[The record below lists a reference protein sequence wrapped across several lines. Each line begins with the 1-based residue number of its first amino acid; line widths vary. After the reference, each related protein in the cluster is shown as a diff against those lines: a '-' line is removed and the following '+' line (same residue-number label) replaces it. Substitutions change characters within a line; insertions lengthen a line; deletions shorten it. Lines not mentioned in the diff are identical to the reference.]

1 MSREVDDRGAWQ
13 RLSYDRRVY
22 LLALAVG
29 LPGIALSLVFVWIGE
44 FSTPLRWTVTAV
56 LLGLWTTLAWWLRER
71 VVHPLQTL
79 ANVLAAFR
87 EGDFSIRAR
96 VGAPGDS
103 LALAYRELNALEEIL
118 REQRLGA
125 VEASTLLQRVLSEIP
140 VAVFAFDEE
149 GRVRLLNRAAARLL
163 GRGEDDALERTA
175 EELRLGPVLEG
186 PAPRT
191 LELSHPGGTG
201 RWEVRR
207 SIVRQEGQRL
217 DLVVLSD
224 LSRALRE
231 EERLAWKRLVRVLGH
246 EINNS
251 LAPIKSITASLRQIM
266 EREPRPSDWE
276 EDVARGLDVVAGRA
290 ESLSRFMAAYARLA
304 RLPPPEP
311 APMDVE
317 EWVRHVVR
325 LETRLEVDVRP
336 GPPVVI
342 QADRDQLEQALINL
356 LGNAVDAVE
365 AVREEVA
372 GRERPG
378 AEAAGAADAVG
389 SVGGPSEGREPG
401 NGSGPDRAVAV
412 EWRVDGGRLEVVVE
426 DQGPGVPETT
436 NLFVPFY
443 TTKPGGSGI
452 GLVLSRQIVEAHG
465 GTLELENREDG
476 RGARARMVVPV

>member
-1 MSREVDDRGAWQ
+1 VSPDDERSLWQ
-13 RLSYDRRVY
+13 RISWDRRVF
-22 LLALAVG
+22 LLAAAVG
-29 LPGIALSLVFVWIGE
+29 LPGIAASLLFLWLGDLP
-44 FSTPLRWTVTAV
+44 SGLRWTATLL
-56 LLGLWTTLAWWLRER
+56 LLGLWLALAWVLRER

-79 ANVLAAFR
+79 ANVLASFR

-96 VGAPGDS
+96 VDVPGDS
-103 LALAYRELNALEEIL
+103 LSLAYRELNALEAIL

-149 GRVRLLNRAAARLL
+149 GRVRLLNREAARLV
-163 GRGEDDALERTA
+163 GRAEEDALQRTA
-175 EELRLGPVLEG
+175 AELHLDQVLEG

-191 LELSHPGGTG
+191 IELSHPGGSG

-207 SIVRQEGQRL
+207 TVVRQEGQRL
-217 DLVVLSD
+217 ELVVLSD

-266 EREPRPSDWE
+266 EREPRPDDWE
-276 EDVARGLDVVAGRA
+276 EDVSRGLDVVAGRA

-304 RLPPPEP
+304 RLPPPERTP
-311 APMDVE
+311 VDVE
-317 EWVRHVVR
+317 EWVRHVAR
-325 LETRLEVDVRP
+325 LETRLDVEVRP
-336 GPPVVI
+336 GPPVVV

-356 LGNAVDAVE
+356 VGNAVDAVRDGGDGEEGGVRAFPE
-365 AVREEVA
+365 AI
-372 GRERPG
+372 
-378 AEAAGAADAVG
+378 
-389 SVGGPSEGREPG
+389 EGRTSDPGHGVEGEPPAPVRV
-401 NGSGPDRAVAV
+401 SWTV
-412 EWRVDGGRLEVVVE
+412 EGDRLEIVVE
-426 DQGPGVPETT
+426 DEGPGVSETT

-465 GTLELENREDG
+465 GTLELENCDTG
-476 RGARARMVVPV
+476 RGAQARMVLPVR

>member
-1 MSREVDDRGAWQ
+1 MSRDADDRSSWQ
-13 RLSYDRRVY
+13 MLSYDRRVL
-22 LLALAVG
+22 LLALVVG
-29 LPGIALSLVFVWIGE
+29 VPGVALSLALVWIGP
-44 FSTPLRWTVTAV
+44 FSSAARWTTTVALP
-56 LLGLWTTLAWWLRER
+56 LLCLALAWMLRDR

-96 VGAPGDS
+96 VDDSDDS

-125 VEASTLLQRVLSEIP
+125 VEASALLQRVMGEID
-140 VAVFAFDEE
+140 VVVFAFDED
-149 GRVRLLNRAAARLL
+149 RKVRLLNRAAARLL
-163 GRGEDDALERTA
+163 GRPEEEALGRTA
-175 EELRLGPVLEG
+175 ADLRLGDVLG
-186 PAPRT
+186 GHAPRT
-191 LELSHPGGTG
+191 TELSHPGGTG

-207 SIVRQEGQRL
+207 SVVRQEGQRL

-231 EERLAWKRLVRVLGH
+231 EEREAWKRLVRVLGH

-266 EREPRPSDWE
+266 DREPRPTDWE

-304 RLPPPEP
+304 RLPPPEI
-311 APMDVE
+311 APVDVE
-317 EWVRHVVR
+317 EWIRHVVR
-325 LETRLEVDVRP
+325 LETRLDVCVRP
-336 GPPVVI
+336 GPPMVI

-356 LGNAVDAVE
+356 VGNAVDAVKGMKDDE
-365 AVREEVA
+365 SGGASGVSRGGEQRAPDEVA
-372 GRERPG
+372 
-378 AEAAGAADAVG
+378 
-389 SVGGPSEGREPG
+389 EG
-401 NGSGPDRAVAV
+401 VVV
-412 EWRVDGGRLEVVVE
+412 EWRVLDGSLEVVVE
-426 DQGPGVPETT
+426 DEGPGVSETA

-465 GTLELENREDG
+465 GSLALENRKEA
-476 RGARARMVVPV
+476 RGARARLTVPV

>member
-1 MSREVDDRGAWQ
+1 MPEPSGSGISGARDRSVWQ
-13 RLSYDRRVY
+13 RISYDRRVF
-22 LLALAVG
+22 LLALLVG
-29 LPGIALSLVFVWIGE
+29 LPGVALGVALLWLGPS
-44 FSTPLRWTVTAV
+44 SPTTRWTVT
-56 LLGLWTTLAWWLRER
+56 LLTVSLWVGLAWFLRER

-87 EGDFSIRAR
+87 EGDYSIRAR
-96 VGAPGDS
+96 VDVPDDS

-125 VEASTLLQRVLSEIP
+125 VEASALLQRVMGEID

-149 GRVRLLNRAAARLL
+149 RRVRLLNRAAARLL
-163 GRGEDDALERTA
+163 GRPEDDALDRTA
-175 EELRLGPVLEG
+175 DELRVEEVLEG

-191 LELSHPGGTG
+191 IDLSHPGGAG

-251 LAPIKSITASLRQIM
+251 LAPIKSISASLRQIM
-266 EREPRPSDWE
+266 EREPRAPDWE

-304 RLPPPEP
+304 RLPAPEL
-311 APMDVE
+311 APVDVE
-317 EWVRHVVR
+317 EWVRDVAR
-325 LETRLEVDVRP
+325 LETRLEVAIRP
-336 GPPVVI
+336 GPPVVV

-356 LGNAVDAVE
+356 VGNAVDAVKDVVDGE
-365 AVREEVA
+365 GGEGRATQGVSEELSEEV
-372 GRERPG
+372 
-378 AEAAGAADAVG
+378 V
-389 SVGGPSEGREPG
+389 
-401 NGSGPDRAVAV
+401 V
-412 EWRVDGGRLEVVVE
+412 EWRVLDGHLEVVVE
-426 DQGPGVPETT
+426 DRGPGISETT

-465 GTLELENREDG
+465 GTLELENREDA
-476 RGARARMVVPV
+476 RGARARMTVPV

>member
-1 MSREVDDRGAWQ
+1 MSPEPDDRGIWQ
-13 RLSYDRRVY
+13 KVSYDQRVL
-22 LLALAVG
+22 LLALVVG
-29 LPGIALSLVFVWIGE
+29 LPGVAVSLALVWLGP
-44 FSTPLRWTVTAV
+44 FSPTARWTATVV
-56 LLGLWTTLAWWLRER
+56 LPLEWLGLAWMLRDE
-71 VVHPLQTL
+71 VVHPLRTL

-96 VGAPGDS
+96 VHDSNDS

-125 VEASTLLQRVLSEIP
+125 VEASALLQRVMGEID
-140 VAVFAFDEE
+140 VAVFAFDEA
-149 GRVRLLNRAAARLL
+149 RKVRLLNRAATRLL
-163 GRGEDDALERTA
+163 GRPEEEALGRTA
-175 EELRLGPVLEG
+175 AELRLGDVLEG

-191 LELSHPGGTG
+191 IELSHPGGTG

-207 SIVRQEGQRL
+207 SVVRQEGQRL

-231 EERLAWKRLVRVLGH
+231 EEREAWKRLVRVLGH

-251 LAPIKSITASLRQIM
+251 LAPIKSIAASLRHIM
-266 EREPRPSDWE
+266 AREPRPSDWE

-304 RLPPPEP
+304 RLPPPELGP
-311 APMDVE
+311 VDVE
-317 EWVRHVVR
+317 EWVRHVAR
-325 LETRLEVDVRP
+325 LETRLDVDVRP
-336 GPPVVI
+336 GPPAVI

-356 LGNAVDAVE
+356 VGNAVDAVRGME
-365 AVREEVA
+365 GDDTGEESGTEDQRESGGVEQA
-372 GRERPG
+372 PDEP
-378 AEAAGAADAVG
+378 AE
-389 SVGGPSEGREPG
+389 SV
-401 NGSGPDRAVAV
+401 VV
-412 EWRVDGGRLEVVVE
+412 EWRVLDGRIEVVVE
-426 DQGPGVPETT
+426 DRGPGISETT

-465 GTLELENREDG
+465 GTLELENREDT
-476 RGARARMVVPV
+476 RGARARMAVPV